1 MKKPWKLPE
10 RAAALLRRYRIPAL
24 VLLLGVG
31 LLLLPTGRK
40 AEQPAAEPEPAAR
53 TEAALEARLETL
65 LSAVEGAGRV
75 RVLLTLEAGEETRY
89 LSDETREVSGEET
102 RVSGTTVL
110 PGTGSSSEAPVA
122 VQVLGPV
129 YRGAVVVA
137 EGADRAAVR
146 LSLVNAVSSLTG
158 LGTDHITVIKM
169 K

>member
-1 MKKPWKLPE
+1 MVGEDEGRVLPGDGGGV
-10 RAAALLRRYRIPAL
+10 AGDG
-24 VLLLGVG
+24 VLGDAPVDRG
-31 LLLLPTGRK
+31 T
-40 AEQPAAEPEPAAR
+40 
-53 TEAALEARLETL
+53 
-65 LSAVEGAGRV
+65 AVIAGRE
-75 RVLLTLEAGEETRY
+75 LEAGEETRY

-158 LGTDHITVIKM
+158 LGADHITVIKM